1 MLDKKLI
8 KDMLIVAEKEC
19 KQLQNRVLIYSK
31 NKSYSWND
39 IPLKCKNRVIEKRI
53 IHLQSTI
60 VSLKGALYE

>member
-19 KQLQNRVLIYSK
+19 EQLQNRVLIYSK
-31 NKSYSWND
+31 NKSYRWNA

-53 IHLQSTI
+53 MRLQSTI
-60 VSLKGALYE
+60 KRLKGVSHD

>member
-19 KQLQNRVLIYSK
+19 DQLQNRVLIYSK
-31 NKSYSWND
+31 NKSYNWND

-53 IHLQSTI
+53 MRLQSTI
-60 VSLKGALYE
+60 KRLKGALND

>member
-1 MLDKKLI
+1 MLDKRLI
-8 KDMLIVAEKEC
+8 KDMLIVAETEC
-19 KQLQNRVLIYSK
+19 EQLQTLVMVNSK

-53 IHLQSTI
+53 MHLQSTI